1 MNCLDYLSLILDLIG
16 IPLASVPVFY
26 STDNTFIHGS
36 IDRLGCVE
44 QHVIGPENISQ
55 RINDLNLQ
63 DCHAKIRQI
72 ESHSTIGDGVVVQ

>member
-1 MNCLDYLSLILDLIG
+1 MHSSISI
-16 IPLASVPVFY
+16 IQFY

-72 ESHSTIGDGVVVQ
+72 ESHSTIGDGVVVQVTGKLSNN